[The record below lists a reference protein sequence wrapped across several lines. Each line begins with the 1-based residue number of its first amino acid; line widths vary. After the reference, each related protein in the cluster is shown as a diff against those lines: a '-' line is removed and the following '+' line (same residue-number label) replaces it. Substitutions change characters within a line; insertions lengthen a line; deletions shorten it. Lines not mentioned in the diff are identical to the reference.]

1 MSFEDFETYPN
12 AKGARRSQS
21 GCIGKLL
28 PMLIIAMVAMW
39 LMQRMSPPADQSQ
52 PQRSTPQGD
61 VRQGNDFQIDPVSP
75 RQPANPRADSGD
87 WSIEQVETTNP
98 NRSQASGQSG
108 ATSTTEGDWTIE
120 EVESSSSGTPGEQ
133 MDVNDPKSTTKG
145 DWEIEEV
152 ESGRP

>member
-12 AKGARRSQS
+12 ARGARRPKG

-39 LMQRMSPPADQSQ
+39 LMRRMAPPEDRSQ
-52 PQRSTPQGD
+52 PQRTPQGA
-61 VRQGNDFQIDPVSP
+61 VQQGSDFQIDPVNP

-87 WSIEQVETTNP
+87 WSIEQVETTNS
-98 NRSQASGQSG
+98 NRSQASGRSG

-120 EVESSSSGTPGEQ
+120 EVESNSSGTPGEQ
-133 MDVNDPKSTTKG
+133 TDVNDPKSTTKG

-152 ESGRP
+152 ESGKP